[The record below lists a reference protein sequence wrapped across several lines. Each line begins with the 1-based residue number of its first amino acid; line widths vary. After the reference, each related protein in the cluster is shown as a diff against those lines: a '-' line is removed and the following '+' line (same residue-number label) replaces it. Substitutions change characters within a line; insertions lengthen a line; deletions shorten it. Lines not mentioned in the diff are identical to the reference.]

1 MRFLK
6 ADSQKSHPNIDFTI
20 SEWTIKNGIPMPT
33 FAADYP
39 ALPELYNFLAVLAIK
54 RKGFV
59 VQLFALVIKIRFLSE
74 SIVTLVVYRSAQILV
89 QIKIAAFVMTIVIV
103 LTLLRVM
110 Q

>member
-1 MRFLK
+1 
-6 ADSQKSHPNIDFTI
+6 
-20 SEWTIKNGIPMPT
+20 MPI

-89 QIKIAAFVMTIVIV
+89 QIKIAAFVMTIVMV

>member
-1 MRFLK
+1 
-6 ADSQKSHPNIDFTI
+6 
-20 SEWTIKNGIPMPT
+20 MPI

-39 ALPELYNFLAVLAIK
+39 ALPELYNFSAVLAIK

-89 QIKIAAFVMTIVIV
+89 QIKIAAFVMTIVMV